1 MLLSRAMGVR
11 VFRYGP
17 LLPLARQKVL
27 PGLKRFQQLRCFAA
41 TAPGAEKISKER
53 PDSIVDEEMRA
64 AKPRYPIIFMIV
76 ALVGMMFGW
85 APFLFGGVII
95 GSVAESSTTQAKAIG
110 GQSERGDEVREKM
123 KREFAEQRAKEKEA
137 KAAKE

>member
-1 MLLSRAMGVR
+1 MLLSRAFKAK

-17 LLPLARQKVL
+17 FLPLARQKVA
-27 PGLKRFQQLRCFAA
+27 QLAPQIRCFAA

-64 AKPRYPIIFMIV
+64 AKPRYPIIFMTV

-85 APFLFGGVII
+85 APFLFGGVIL
-95 GSVAESSTTQAKAIG
+95 GSVAEQSTTQAKAVG

-123 KREFAEQRAKEKEA
+123 KRDFAEQRAKEKEA
-137 KAAKE
+137 KMAKE